1 MLLCTSAEVPTL
13 LLIATLGLAAAA
25 SSQDAPSGIEARIGE
40 RLRSFRGVM
49 GVAAK
54 RLDTGEE
61 INVNADTRFPTAST
75 IKTAVMLEVFH
86 QIAEGRLRKD
96 QVFTLKNAD
105 KVGGSGVLTGLGA
118 GVQLSLADLLHLMIV
133 VSDNTATNLLV
144 DAVGVANVDR
154 RLASYG
160 LTRTLLFRATFRD
173 GRAEVHPELEREFG
187 LGMTT
192 PREMARLMELI
203 ATGRAVDRAASDEMF
218 TILKQQQ
225 TRYLIPRLLP
235 DEDAGVVVANKTG
248 EDDEKQPDAG
258 GARRGVRADAAIVLN
273 PKARYVV
280 AIYVRQVE
288 DARWTVDND
297 ALVTGA
303 DVSRLVYDYFTRR

>member
-1 MLLCTSAEVPTL
+1 MF
-13 LLIATLGLAAAA
+13 LIATLGLAAAA
-25 SSQDAPSGIEARIGE
+25 SGHDAPSDIEARIGE
-40 RLRSFRGVM
+40 RLRSFRGAM

-61 INVNADTRFPTAST
+61 ISVNADKRFPTAST
-75 IKTAVMLEVFH
+75 IKTAVMIEVFH

-96 QVFTLKNAD
+96 QVFTLKDAD
-105 KVGGSGVLTGLGA
+105 RVGGSGVLAGLGA

-144 DAVGVANVDR
+144 DLAGTGNVDK
-154 RLASYG
+154 RLESYG
-160 LTRTLLFRATFRD
+160 LTQTLLFRATFRD

-203 ATGRAVDRAASDEMF
+203 ATGSAVDRAASDEMLA
-218 TILKQQQ
+218 ILKQQQ
-225 TRYLIPRLLP
+225 SRSLIPRLLP
-235 DEDAGVVVANKTG
+235 GEEEGVEVANKTG
-248 EDDEKQPDAG
+248 EDDEKQPDTG
-258 GARRGVRADAAIVLN
+258 GARRGVRADAAVVLT
-273 PKARYVV
+273 PRGRYVV
-280 AIYVRQVE
+280 AICARQVE

-303 DVSRLVYDYFTRR
+303 HVSRLIYDYFTRR